1 MTEHLS
7 PSMLSA
13 LADGELA
20 ADQLASVKE
29 HLDQCRSCTSN
40 ALEQALLKTATQK
53 SAQHYAIPEEFQ
65 KRMKRLVAQER
76 ARADAAKVDRTPR
89 TASRLRPW
97 TTLSGWAVAAVFL
110 LVAGSWWIERQSTI
124 RTEAVLAEQTALV
137 TEVSDLHIATLAAN
151 LPPQVLSSDRHTV
164 KPWFQ
169 GKIPFTFN
177 LPEQLPDD
185 TKLLGANLTYLH
197 NQPIAQLMYSI
208 GQHRVSVFIR
218 AKAGSEAAGKLPAE
232 HSGFQVAGFST
243 ADLSVIAISDV
254 DRSRLSGLIE
264 ALEQAQTN
272 GHV

>member
-7 PSMLSA
+7 PSIRNA
-13 LADGELA
+13 LADGELS

-29 HLDQCRSCTSN
+29 HLDNCRSCTSS

-53 SAQHYAIPEEFQ
+53 SAQRYAITDEFQ
-65 KRMKRLVAQER
+65 NRMKRLVAQEGVR
-76 ARADAAKVDRTPR
+76 AAAPKAGSTRRT
-89 TASRLRPW
+89 SSGVRPW
-97 TTLSGWAVAAVFL
+97 VALSGWAVAAVFL
-110 LVAGSWWIERQSTI
+110 LATGGWFIGRQNTI
-124 RTEAVLAEQTALV
+124 RTETALAEQTALV
-137 TEVSDLHIATLAAN
+137 AEVSDLHIATLAAN

-197 NQPIAQLMYSI
+197 NQPIAQLIYSI
-208 GQHRVSVFIR
+208 GPHHVSVFIR
-218 AKAGSEAAGKLPAE
+218 AKTGSDEAVKLPQQ

-254 DRSRLSGLIE
+254 DRSRLSSLME